1 MSVQDLKAY
10 GKLCV
15 ENPTHMKRAKEIG
28 LQNVKGQA
36 EYAKTLG
43 LNFDKSDMEALAKE
57 VQPKTELS
65 ESELSKVAGG
75 VVTTVAAA
83 VAGAVVAVGT
93 TVTAVTSSTSGSGW

>member
-15 ENPTHMKRAKEIG
+15 ENPTHMKRAKAIG

-43 LNFDKSDMEALAKE
+43 LNFDKGDMEALAKE

-93 TVTAVTSSTSGSGW
+93 TVTAVTASTSGSGW

>member
-10 GKLCV
+10 GKLAV
-15 ENPTHMKRAKEIG
+15 ENPDVLKKAKAIG

-43 LNFDKSDMEALAKE
+43 LNFDQKDMEALAKE
-57 VQPKTELS
+57 VQPKAELS
-65 ESELSKVAGG
+65 EAELSKVAGG

-93 TVTAVTSSTSGSGW
+93 TVTAVTASTSGSGW